1 MATKGP
7 THLHGKFILR
17 GQALGF
23 CTLVAL
29 MWIVEALR
37 IPQMLYGE
45 SNMDFA
51 WTRAL
56 GRSLVVLLVW
66 WPVHVT
72 TRRLL
77 QRLHQLE
84 EFLLIC
90 SWCRKVGHK
99 GDWLS
104 MEDYFNSKFS
114 TETSHGI
121 CPQCAEKQLAAHR
134 RQMPPRPEPE
144 TRLDVR

>member
-1 MATKGP
+1 MATKRP
-7 THLHGKFILR
+7 THLYGKFILR
-17 GQALGF
+17 GQTIGF
-23 CTLVAL
+23 CTLIAL
-29 MWIVEALR
+29 MWLVELLR
-37 IPQMLYGE
+37 IPQLLYGE
-45 SNMDFA
+45 TSMEFA
-51 WTRAL
+51 WLRAC

-72 TRRLL
+72 TKRLL

-90 SWCRKVGHK
+90 SWCRKVGHQ
-99 GDWLS
+99 GEWLT
-104 MEDYFNSKFS
+104 MEDYFDSKFS

-121 CPQCAEKQLAAHR
+121 CPACAKNQLAAHR
-134 RQMPPRPEPE
+134 GQTRGAAE